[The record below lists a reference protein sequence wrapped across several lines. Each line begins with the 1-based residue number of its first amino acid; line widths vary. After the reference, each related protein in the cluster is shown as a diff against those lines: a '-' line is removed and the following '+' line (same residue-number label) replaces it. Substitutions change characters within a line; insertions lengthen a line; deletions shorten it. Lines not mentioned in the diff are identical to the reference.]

1 MRRHEDSPGASGS
14 GGTEPERQ
22 DAESPDPR
30 RWRILGVTLFVI
42 FMALLDVTIV
52 NIAIPSIRQSLDA
65 SPATI
70 QWVVSGYAL
79 TFGLTL
85 VMGGRLGDAYGR
97 RRLMLIG
104 LVLFVGSS
112 AAAGLAPS
120 AGLLIAARLLQGV
133 GSGMLAPQN
142 AGLIQSLFSG
152 AERGKAFGYFGFTA
166 ELAAA
171 TGPLLGGLLIFAL
184 GEAEGWR
191 LIFLVNVP
199 VGLVAGIAVWRVVPR
214 RVEPPG
220 DTSLDPVGAAILGVT
235 VLCLMFPVVSVEAG
249 LRLPLLLLLGVPVG
263 TWAFLHWERRVK
275 AGGGMPLLDIDLLRR
290 TPGYSYG
297 LTVAGLYFTGFTGVI
312 LVLSVWLQEGL
323 DASALQAGAV
333 LTAFATGAAIAAPWA
348 GRSTARFGRPLTI
361 VALVLVIAGL
371 GGIALLAPASL
382 SGAGWI
388 QVAVPLF
395 VAGVGGGCLISPNT
409 TLTLDN
415 VPTAMGG
422 AASGAL
428 LTGNRIGGAIGA
440 AVLLTVYTT
449 TISSTSP
456 AGALRLAIGAGV
468 VSLGLAL
475 AVAVRA
481 WRHDHAP
488 G

>member
-1 MRRHEDSPGASGS
+1 
-14 GGTEPERQ
+14 
-22 DAESPDPR
+22 
-30 RWRILGVTLFVI
+30 
-42 FMALLDVTIV
+42 MALLDVTIV

-97 RRLMLIG
+97 RRLLLIG
-104 LVLFVGSS
+104 LVVFVGAS
-112 AAAGLAPS
+112 AAAGLATS
-120 AGLLIAARLLQGV
+120 TGMLIAARLVQGV

-152 AERGKAFGYFGFTA
+152 AERGKAFGLFGFTA

-184 GEAEGWR
+184 GEADGWR
-191 LIFLVNVP
+191 WVFLVNVP
-199 VGLVAGIAVWRVVPR
+199 IGVLGFAAIWRVVPR

-220 DTSLDPVGAAILGVT
+220 DTSLDPVGSLILGVT
-235 VLCLMFPVVSVEAG
+235 VLCLMFPVISVEAG
-249 LRLPLLLLLGVPVG
+249 LVLPLLLLLGVPVG
-263 TWAFLHWERRVK
+263 VWAFVHWERRVK
-275 AGGGMPLLDIDLLRR
+275 AVGGMPLLDIDLLRR
-290 TPGYSYG
+290 TPGYG
-297 LTVAGLYFTGFTGVI
+297 DGMTVAALYFTGFTGVI

-323 DASALQAGAV
+323 GATALRAGAA
-333 LTAFATGAAIAAPWA
+333 LAAFATGAAIAAPLA
-348 GRSTARFGRPLTI
+348 GRATSRLGRPLTI
-361 VALVLVIAGL
+361 VALVIIIVGL
-371 GGIALLAPASL
+371 SGVGLLAPDRL
-382 SGAGWI
+382 EGWGWV
-388 QVAVPLF
+388 QVGVPLF

-415 VPTAMGG
+415 VPTEMGG

-428 LTGNRIGGAIGA
+428 LTGNRVGGAIGTA
-440 AVLLTVYTT
+440 LLLTVYTT
-449 TISSTSP
+449 TVSGTAP
-456 AGALRLAIGAGV
+456 DTALRLALGV
-468 VSLGLAL
+468 GVATLAL
-475 AVAVRA
+475 ALVVAVRA
-481 WRHDHAP
+481 WRHDEAP

>member
-1 MRRHEDSPGASGS
+1 MRDRPDTPHGAPGGS
-14 GGTEPERQ
+14 TREE
-22 DAESPDPR
+22 PDPR
-30 RWRILGVTLFVI
+30 RWRILGVTLAVI

-152 AERGKAFGYFGFTA
+152 AERGKAFGWFGFTA

-171 TGPLLGGLLIFAL
+171 TGPLLGGLIIFAL
-184 GEAEGWR
+184 GESEGWR
-191 LIFLVNVP
+191 WIFLVNVP
-199 VGLVAGIAVWRVVPR
+199 LGAIALTAVMRVVPA
-214 RVEPPG
+214 RVEPAS
-220 DTSLDPVGAAILGVT
+220 DTSLDPIGSLILGVT
-235 VLCLMFPVVSVEAG
+235 VLCLLFPVVSVEAG
-249 LRLPLLLLLGVPVG
+249 LRLPLLLLVGVPVG
-263 TWAFLHWERRVK
+263 AWGFVHWERRVK
-275 AGGGMPLLDIDLLRR
+275 DRGGMPLLDVDLLRR
-290 TPGYSYG
+290 TPGYAHG
-297 LTVAGLYFTGFTGVI
+297 MAVAGLYFTGFTGVI

-323 DASALQAGAV
+323 GASALRAGAA
-333 LTAFATGAAIAAPWA
+333 LTSFAVGAAIAAPFA
-348 GRSTARFGRPLTI
+348 GRATARLGRPLTI
-361 VALVLVIAGL
+361 AALAVVIAGL
-371 GGIALLAPASL
+371 GGVAVLAPAEL
-382 SGAGWI
+382 AGDGWLR
-388 QVAVPLF
+388 VCGPLF
-395 VAGVGGGCLISPNT
+395 VAGLGGGSLISPNT

-415 VPTAMGG
+415 VPTDMGG

-428 LTGNRIGGAIGA
+428 LTGNRVGGAIGT

-449 TISSTSP
+449 SVSASSPDT
-456 AGALRLAIGAGV
+456 ALRLALGSGALV
-468 VSLGLAL
+468 LAFAL
-475 AVAVRA
+475 VVAVRA
-481 WRHDHAP
+481 WRHDEAP